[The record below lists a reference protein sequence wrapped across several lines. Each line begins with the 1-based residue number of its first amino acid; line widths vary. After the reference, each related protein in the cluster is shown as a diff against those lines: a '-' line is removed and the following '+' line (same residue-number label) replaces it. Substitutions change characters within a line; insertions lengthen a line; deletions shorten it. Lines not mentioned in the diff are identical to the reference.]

1 MLSTVRNHKKEKKC
15 YSIFVDFCYSNSLNY
30 NLSLNSIW
38 FNTFHNKVLL
48 NLPSIYTSIHSPTN
62 PSIHSS
68 ITHLSS
74 HSSIPLLIHPSL
86 HPSLSPLIYLFIRQS
101 HPSTHL
107 SSQLSL
113 VKLSIHPHH
122 SLFAHSFIYPS
133 IYLFILYVF
142 SLYPL
147 INYLLSYS
155 LLY

>member
-1 MLSTVRNHKKEKKC
+1 MPSTHSLTHPFIYPSTIHLSIPI
-15 YSIFVDFCYSNSLNY
+15 YSHTRAPVHP
-30 NLSLNSIW
+30 SIC
-38 FNTFHNKVLL
+38 
-48 NLPSIYTSIHSPTN
+48 PSIYTSIHSPTN

-74 HSSIPLLIHPSL
+74 QSSIPLLIHPSL
-86 HPSLSPLIYLFIRQS
+86 HPSLSPLIYLFIRQC